1 MRFQFERVVAINS
14 LLRLLGCS
22 AFATLIGREEWVE
35 VEAREGEGGDGERW
49 KVRIGGK
56 DGAREGD
63 RLEGRRVEGQLK
75 RAIAEQTINTV
86 RGRAR
91 G

>member
-1 MRFQFERVVAINS
+1 M
-14 LLRLLGCS
+14 GG
-22 AFATLIGREEWVE
+22 GRGKGRGGWGW
-35 VEAREGEGGDGERW
+35 REMEGKD
-49 KVRIGGK
+49 GGK